1 VADNLGV
8 STEAPFSVSDYLE
21 EIAVTLAGEFGRTS
35 QRWIRGEISKD
46 PYEKRHLYLDVKD
59 ASGADALIKV
69 KCWESTWSS
78 LRSTL
83 TEQGV
88 ALKAGTVINFCGYI
102 DVYKPR
108 GDISVVMTKLDVDS
122 MLGDAARRLQEL
134 IARLGAEGVLS
145 ANKDRDVAEM
155 PLRVGLIGSPN
166 TEGYKDFLGQLENSG
181 LAFSIV
187 AVPVPVQGDIAPP
200 AIAAAIR
207 QLDARDLD
215 VICMIRGGGSK
226 ADLSCFD
233 DERIAR
239 AIGASV
245 TPVWTGIG
253 HTGDTSVADL
263 AAHTFAITPTALGAA
278 LAARALDAFDRRV
291 RNNAERLGVAA
302 MEVLDD
308 AQQFLTT
315 ARREILSTA
324 RNRLSVEQRML
335 RQSATT
341 MLKAARQATQQ
352 AGERM
357 NAARQLLA
365 AYDPQRRLAQGWA
378 MVSGPD
384 GTTVRSINDV
394 PIGVVVQIALS
405 DGSLEAT
412 ISSKKGEGRG

>member
-1 VADNLGV
+1 
-8 STEAPFSVSDYLE
+8 
-21 EIAVTLAGEFGRTS
+21 
-35 QRWIRGEISKD
+35 
-46 PYEKRHLYLDVKD
+46 
-59 ASGADALIKV
+59 
-69 KCWESTWSS
+69 
-78 LRSTL
+78 
-83 TEQGV
+83 
-88 ALKAGTVINFCGYI
+88 
-102 DVYKPR
+102 
-108 GDISVVMTKLDVDS
+108 
-122 MLGDAARRLQEL
+122 
-134 IARLGAEGVLS
+134 
-145 ANKDRDVAEM
+145 
-155 PLRVGLIGSPN
+155 
-166 TEGYKDFLGQLENSG
+166 
-181 LAFSIV
+181 
-187 AVPVPVQGDIAPP
+187 
-200 AIAAAIR
+200 
-207 QLDARDLD
+207 
-215 VICMIRGGGSK
+215 MIRGGGSK

-291 RNNAERLGVAA
+291 RNNAERLGAAA